1 MANLLTNEGSSGKLN
16 PVPGAGSGVGLASK
30 RNLSAK
36 LAKWRTAALKAK
48 ELPDPWEGYEW
59 HFIKPL
65 GKLECLLG
73 VGRYIF
79 DDIPEERVM
88 RYMYNPR
95 SGKWKTDEIV
105 VKMQSQVFVSPHIV
119 GIPEIFVH

>member
-1 MANLLTNEGSSGKLN
+1 MANLLTTEGSSEKSN
-16 PVPGAGSGVGLASK
+16 QVQ
-30 RNLSAK
+30 RNLSAPQGK

-48 ELPDPWEGYEW
+48 ELPDPWEGY
-59 HFIKPL
+59 H
-65 GKLECLLG
+65 
-73 VGRYIF
+73 F
-79 DDIPEERVM
+79 DDIPEERVT

-119 GIPEIFVH
+119 GIPEILINSHQASESAYNQTYYAMPSSL

>member
-48 ELPDPWEGYEW
+48 ELPDPWEGYDEW

-73 VGRYIF
+73 ITLMISRRRGSRDACTTLARGNGRL
-79 DDIPEERVM
+79 M
-88 RYMYNPR
+88 R
-95 SGKWKTDEIV
+95 
-105 VKMQSQVFVSPHIV
+105 
-119 GIPEIFVH
+119 